1 MRWLLGILLM
11 LAAAL
16 VIQSG
21 LLAYSMYVLLGVFLF
36 SRLLVRHGL
45 NRVSARRVCGPNEV
59 ESGDRIEVEV
69 SLHNCGPLPI
79 PWVLLEDLL
88 PEFAL
93 AQRPPRLRVKG
104 KRLQIRLFRPGQ

>member
-11 LAAAL
+11 LVVAL

-45 NRVSARRVCGPNEV
+45 NRVSARRVCGPNAAEAGDRVEV
-59 ESGDRIEVEV
+59 EL
-69 SLHNCGPLPI
+69 SLRNDGPLPS

-88 PEFAL
+88 PDLAL
-93 AQRPPRLRVKG
+93 AQRPPPPPVRGQRPH
-104 KRLQIRLFRPGQ
+104 IR